1 MTTIAPAPS
10 EAAAS
15 RRRLFEAEMEAI
27 REEAARRYAHLP
39 RPLKI
44 SDGPWGFHR
53 SRRRRRV
60 S

>member
-1 MTTIAPAPS
+1 MTTIASNPVD
-10 EAAAS
+10 AAAV
-15 RRRLFEAEMEAI
+15 RRRRFEAEMVAI

-44 SDGPWGFHR
+44 SDGPWALQR

-60 S
+60 P